1 MDEVARRQVY
11 RASTFLAFAATAT
24 LLAACASDTTQVA
37 SHHSKEYFSEKEYG
51 VKASPRV
58 SYKQSRLPR
67 GGGRE
72 QVGDPYEV
80 KGRWYYPKD
89 YKHYSAVGSASW
101 YGDAFH
107 GRLTANGEIYDQTN
121 LTAAHPT
128 LPLPCYARV
137 TNLLNGSSVV
147 VRVNDRGPY
156 APGRIIDLS
165 KRAAQLLDYSRT
177 GVAKVKVDYLGKAPL
192 EGNDEPF
199 LLASYRPGDG
209 ERSPLPGQDR
219 TPGIMVAMNGPTPT
233 GSHAAEPFPGQ
244 LANAAATPPAGI
256 FAAIPQARPN
266 EAVAALNQVTA
277 KPPLAASMP
286 VMMADVRDEN
296 DPVLPAVGPIVPERP
311 ELGAP
316 ETVASEA
323 LPTLGYADMRVERA
337 SKAFDLIVRSPHGMT
352 PSAIIASWKREQS
365 AGKFSGDTASYVA
378 VGSFANAAE
387 AEMHRR
393 DLSRFGRATV
403 SASRRDGGV
412 YYSVDLHPDGRSSLD
427 TMLRQAWADGAR
439 DAMTVRE

>member
-1 MDEVARRQVY
+1 MDEVARRRIY
-11 RASTFLAFAATAT
+11 RASTFLAFAAAAS
-24 LLAACASDTTQVA
+24 LLAACATDTQQTA

-58 SYKQSRLPR
+58 TRKQSRLPR

-80 KGRWYYPKD
+80 KGRWYYPKE
-89 YKHYSAVGSASW
+89 YKHYSAVGAASW

-137 TNLLNGSSVV
+137 TNLLNGSSVI

-177 GVAKVKVDYLGKAPL
+177 GVAKVRVDYLGRAPL

-209 ERSPLPGQDR
+209 EGSPSPGRDV
-219 TPGIMVAMNGPTPT
+219 TPGVMVAMNGPTPT
-233 GSHAAEPFPGQ
+233 GSHPAGAFPGQ
-244 LANAAATPPAGI
+244 LTNAAPTPPAGI
-256 FAAIPQARPN
+256 FAAIPQARPDQG
-266 EAVAALNQVTA
+266 VAALDQITA
-277 KPPLAASMP
+277 KPTSSAPLL
-286 VMMADVRDEN
+286 VADVRDAG

-311 ELGAP
+311 ELGASD
-316 ETVASEA
+316 TVASET
-323 LPTLGYADMRVERA
+323 LPALGYADMRIERA
-337 SKAFDLIVRSPHGMT
+337 SKAFDLIVGASKGMK
-352 PSAIIASWKREQS
+352 PSDIIASWKREQS
-365 AGKFSGDTASYVA
+365 AGRFAGDTASYVA
-378 VGSFANAAE
+378 VGSFANPAE

-393 DLSRFGRATV
+393 DLSRFGRVAMNV
-403 SASRRDGGV
+403 SRRDGNT
-412 YYSVDLHPDGRSSLD
+412 YYSLDLHPDGHSSLD
-427 TMLRQAWADGAR
+427 TMLREAWADGAR

>member
-1 MDEVARRQVY
+1 MDEVARRRIY

-24 LLAACASDTTQVA
+24 LLAACASDTKQVA
-37 SHHSKEYFSEKEYG
+37 SHHSREYFSEKEYG

-80 KGRWYYPKD
+80 KGKWYYPKD
-89 YKHYSAVGSASW
+89 YKHYSAVGAASW

-137 TNLLNGSSVV
+137 TNLLNGSSVI

-165 KRAAQLLDYSRT
+165 RRAAQLLDYSRT
-177 GVAKVKVDYLGKAPL
+177 GVAKVKVDYIGKAPL

-209 ERSPLPGQDR
+209 ERSPLPGQDT
-219 TPGIMVAMNGPTPT
+219 TPGVMVAMNGPTPT
-233 GSHAAEPFPGQ
+233 GSHTSGAFPGQ
-244 LANAAATPPAGI
+244 LMSTAAAPPAGI
-256 FAAIPQARPN
+256 FAAIPHERPNQAAAALDRLTARP
-266 EAVAALNQVTA
+266 LSS
-277 KPPLAASMP
+277 ASAP
-286 VMMADVRDEN
+286 VVVADVRDAG
-296 DPVLPAVGPIVPERP
+296 DPILPTAGPIVPERP

-323 LPTLGYADMRVERA
+323 LPALGYADMRVERA
-337 SKAFDLIVRSPHGMT
+337 SKAFDLLVKPSHGMT
-352 PSAIIASWKREQS
+352 PSDIVASWKREQS
-365 AGKFSGDTASYVA
+365 VGNLAGDTAAYIA
-378 VGSFANAAE
+378 VGSFAKEAE

-393 DLSRFGRATV
+393 DLSRFGRARM
-403 SASRRDGGV
+403 SMSRRDGV
-412 YYSVDLHPDGRSSLD
+412 AYYSVDLYPDGRSSLD
-427 TMLRQAWADGAR
+427 TMLREAWADGAR
-439 DAMTVRE
+439 DAMTIRE

>member
-1 MDEVARRQVY
+1 MGEVARRRIY

-24 LLAACASDTTQVA
+24 LLAACATDTKQVA

-72 QVGDPYEV
+72 QVGDPYQV
-80 KGRWYYPKD
+80 KGKWYYPKD
-89 YKHYSAVGSASW
+89 YKHYSAVGAASW

-137 TNLLNGSSVV
+137 TNLLNGSSVI

-177 GVAKVKVDYLGKAPL
+177 GVAEVKVDYIGKAPL

-209 ERSPLPGQDR
+209 ERSPLPGRD
-219 TPGIMVAMNGPTPT
+219 TAPGVMVAMNGPTPT
-233 GSHAAEPFPGQ
+233 GSHVAAPFPRQ
-244 LANAAATPPAGI
+244 LRNAAATPPAGI

-266 EAVAALNQVTA
+266 QAVAALDQVTA
-277 KPPLAASMP
+277 RSSSPAPIL
-286 VMMADVRDEN
+286 VADVRDAG
-296 DPVLPAVGPIVPERP
+296 DPVLPTIGPIVPERP
-311 ELGAP
+311 EFGAS
-316 ETVASEA
+316 ETIASEA
-323 LPTLGYADMRVERA
+323 LPTLGYADMRIERA
-337 SKAFDLIVRSPHGMT
+337 SKAFDLIVKPSHGMT
-352 PSAIIASWKREQS
+352 PSAIVASWRREQS
-365 AGKFSGDTASYVA
+365 GGKSSGDTASYIA
-378 VGSFANAAE
+378 VGSFADAAE

-393 DLSRFGRATV
+393 DLSRFGRATISV
-403 SASRRDGGV
+403 SRRDGGT